1 MSKLDNLLKVLNESE
16 VVKRYKVLE
25 KLINQDE
32 ILSANY
38 KLLLELQK
46 VMVQE
51 KTLNTLK
58 YTEAKEKYEKQLEIV
73 YKNLIIE
80 EYLDILEEINE
91 DIQLIQ
97 EMINND
103 IQIDFE

>member
-1 MSKLDNLLKVLNESE
+1 LNKLDNLLKVLNDSE

-32 ILSANY
+32 NLSENY

-51 KTLNTLK
+51 KTLNTSK
-58 YTEAKEKYEKQLEIV
+58 YAEAKEKYEQQREII
-73 YKNLIIE
+73 YKNFIIE
-80 EYLDILEEINE
+80 EYLDVLEEINN